1 MNKNIELNS
10 IIQKEKINADSSG
23 KNIQQMETISI
34 KEIKEI
40 KLDNNK
46 KNELLELK
54 DFELNSLEY
63 EEAIKLDKRNYF
75 QYYFS
80 LIKNNH
86 PLIVSFIPFKDYN
99 SLIIKMFLFFFSFS
113 LDLTI
118 NAIFFNDET
127 MHKIHEDK
135 GSYDF
140 LFQIP
145 QILYST
151 LISRFINGLINK
163 FALTQDSILSIKE
176 ETDKNKLDEK
186 FQQKLF
192 KIIKIKFA
200 IFFILCFLILSTFW
214 YYVTCFCG
222 IYVNTQTH
230 LIKDSLI
237 SLLTSFIMPFWQYLI
252 PGLFRIP
259 ALRVDKPIRKY
270 LYKFSAFLENYID
283 LI

>member
-1 MNKNIELNS
+1 
-10 IIQKEKINADSSG
+10 
-23 KNIQQMETISI
+23 
-34 KEIKEI
+34 
-40 KLDNNK
+40 
-46 KNELLELK
+46 
-54 DFELNSLEY
+54 
-63 EEAIKLDKRNYF
+63 
-75 QYYFS
+75 
-80 LIKNNH
+80 
-86 PLIVSFIPFKDYN
+86 
-99 SLIIKMFLFFFSFS
+99 
-113 LDLTI
+113 
-118 NAIFFNDET
+118 

-151 LISRFINGLINK
+151 LISRFISGLINK
-163 FALTQDSILSIKE
+163 FALTQDNILSIKE
-176 ETDKNKLDEK
+176 ETNKNNLYDKFK
-186 FQQKLF
+186 QKLF
-192 KIIKIKFA
+192 KIIKIKFI
-200 IFFILCFLILSTFW
+200 IFFILCFIILMTFW
-214 YYVTCFCG
+214 YYITCFCG

-259 ALRVDKPIRKY
+259 ALKVDKPIRKY

>member
-1 MNKNIELNS
+1 
-10 IIQKEKINADSSG
+10 
-23 KNIQQMETISI
+23 METISANDVKQI
-34 KEIKEI
+34 KIEN
-40 KLDNNK
+40 DK
-46 KNELLELK
+46 KANDLLERK

-63 EEAIKLDKRNYF
+63 EEAIKYDKRNYF

-86 PLIVSFIPFKDYN
+86 PLIVSFIPLKDYN
-99 SLIIKMFLFFFSFS
+99 SFIIKMFLFFFSFS
-113 LDLTI
+113 LDLTV
-118 NAIFFNDET
+118 NAIFFTDDT

-135 GSYDF
+135 GNYDF

-145 QILYST
+145 QIIYST

-163 FALTQDSILSIKE
+163 FALTQDNILAIKE
-176 ETDKNKLDEK
+176 ETDTNKLNDK
-186 FQQKLF
+186 FKQKLI
-192 KIIKIKFA
+192 KIIKIKLV
-200 IFFILCFLILSTFW
+200 IFFILCFIILMTFW
-214 YYVTCFCG
+214 FYITCFCG
-222 IYVNTQTH
+222 IYTNTQIH
-230 LIKDSLI
+230 LIKDSVI

-259 ALRVDKPIRKY
+259 SLMVKKPTRKY